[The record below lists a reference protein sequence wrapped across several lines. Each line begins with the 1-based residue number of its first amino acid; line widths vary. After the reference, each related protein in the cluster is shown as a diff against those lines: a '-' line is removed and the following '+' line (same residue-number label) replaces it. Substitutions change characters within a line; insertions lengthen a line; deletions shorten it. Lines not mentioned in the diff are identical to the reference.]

1 MSDLVSQNL
10 NMIFKTPKGETV
22 HALKD
27 VSFTL
32 KKGELL
38 TVLGPSGCG
47 KTTLLNITAG
57 FLRPTSGK
65 ITLNNNEIDGPG
77 VERGMVFQQGALFE
91 WLTVAENVN
100 FGLRMKKEDS
110 GVTAKK
116 VEEWLDIVGLK
127 GFENTPTYQ
136 LSGGMQQRV
145 ALARC
150 LINDPDLN
158 ESYKISKGVEM
169 ARKLLIDLAKLNLPA
184 GTEFLDPISP
194 QYITDIISWGAIGAR
209 TAESQIHRELASG
222 LSCPVGIKNA
232 TNGSLK
238 AAIDGIQAAN
248 HSHVFLGATKEA
260 DIAMLKTAG
269 NSDAHIILR
278 GGKEPNYDADS
289 VSETLIALKEAEVNE
304 SIMIDASHGN
314 SQKQFKRQ
322 LPVVESISDQI
333 ADGNKNIKGVM
344 IESHLVEGNQK
355 ISENLTYGQSVTDGC
370 VGWEDTLLCLQN
382 LNEAVDKR
390 RGQ

>member
-1 MSDLVSQNL
+1 MNYSTDNTRIIDRKKVPAPYELINNLPINDDISKLVYGTRQEISQIL
-10 NMIFKTPKGETV
+10 
-22 HALKD
+22 HDKD
-27 VSFTL
+27 DRLLVVVGPCSIHDPVSAI
-32 KKGELL
+32 EY
-38 TVLGPSGCG
+38 
-47 KTTLLNITAG
+47 
-57 FLRPTSGK
+57 
-65 ITLNNNEIDGPG
+65 
-77 VERGMVFQQGALFE
+77 
-91 WLTVAENVN
+91 
-100 FGLRMKKEDS
+100 
-110 GVTAKK
+110 AKK
-116 VEEWLDIVGLK
+116 LIYENIKFKENLLIVMRVYFEKPRTTVGWK
-127 GFENTPTYQ
+127 G
-136 LSGGMQQRV
+136 
-145 ALARC
+145 

-333 ADGNKNIKGVM
+333 ANGNKNIKGVM

-382 LNEAVDKR
+382 LNDAVDKR

>member
-1 MSDLVSQNL
+1 MNYSTDNTRIIDRKKVPAPYELINNLPIDDDISKLVYGTRQEISQIL
-10 NMIFKTPKGETV
+10 
-22 HALKD
+22 HDKD
-27 VSFTL
+27 DR
-32 KKGELL
+32 LL
-38 TVLGPSGCG
+38 VVVGPCSIHDVESAMEYAN
-47 KTTLLNITAG
+47 KLVEQNIK
-57 FLRPTSGK
+57 F
-65 ITLNNNEIDGPG
+65 
-77 VERGMVFQQGALFE
+77 
-91 WLTVAENVN
+91 
-100 FGLRMKKEDS
+100 KED
-110 GVTAKK
+110 
-116 VEEWLDIVGLK
+116 LLIVMRVYFEKPRTTVGWK
-127 GFENTPTYQ
+127 G
-136 LSGGMQQRV
+136 
-145 ALARC
+145 

-158 ESYKISKGVEM
+158 ESFNISKGVEM

-222 LSCPVGIKNA
+222 LSCPVGIKNG
-232 TNGSLK
+232 TDGSLK

-269 NSDAHIILR
+269 NNDSHIILR
-278 GGKEPNYDADS
+278 GGKEPNYDANS
-289 VSETLIALKEAEVNE
+289 VNETLTALREAEVNE

-322 LPVVESISDQI
+322 LPVVESISQQI
-333 ADGNKNIKGVM
+333 SGGNKNIKGVM

-355 ISENLTYGQSVTDGC
+355 ISESLTYGQSVTDGC

-382 LNEAVDKR
+382 LSDAVKKR
-390 RGQ
+390 RGS